1 MKHAVTMLAA
11 AGMTYA
17 LDPEHAA
24 GEPAWDVLIRHSRS
38 EMTIA
43 PLRGY
48 LLHLVGM
55 ATR

>member
-1 MKHAVTMLAA
+1 MPLRRA
-11 AGMTYA
+11 Y
-17 LDPEHAA
+17 LDLFLIS
-24 GEPAWDVLIRHSRS
+24 LIRHSRRKK
-38 EMTIA
+38 TIA